1 MGVARL
7 GFVATFL
14 SDPLISGFTTG
25 SAVFVVIS
33 QLKHILRT
41 ESSSDH
47 WTTCFSEG
55 NYAMSP
61 LFFQTICRILG
72 KEISKFEKIT
82 SSYSTKITVK
92 SYPSEQLT

>member
-33 QLKHILRT
+33 QLKHILGLKVPQIT
-41 ESSSDH
+41 GPLASVKV
-47 WTTCFSEG
+47 T
-55 NYAMSP
+55 MS
-61 LFFQTICRILG
+61 
-72 KEISKFEKIT
+72 
-82 SSYSTKITVK
+82 
-92 SYPSEQLT
+92 